1 MADKVAA
8 GPVGG
13 ANGAREAVCIHT
25 KKIYS
30 SCRDK
35 DCIEDLRFYPTATA
49 QSVLSTAQGL
59 RGGSAELIYT
69 FVDVEPVNFN
79 RGYYTVDMHFFYR
92 ITLQALNGSTRYTEI
107 EGLATFDKRVVL
119 FGSESGAKIYSSIPE
134 ANAIDAPLNLTAN
147 LPTAVVEVVDPMLLC
162 AHFADNCNCRCGCD
176 RGTLGGVPAGIL
188 AAFDEPIIFDE
199 SAIRRVCIS
208 LGQFSTVRLERDTQL
223 LIPVYDYCIPS
234 NECTLVGGDC
244 SCEDPCKVFDA
255 VEFPMDDFFPPAA
268 VPGGCRHCSTFPPRA
283 QPHSLS
289 STQKV
294 KVRVIRITLM
304 LAKLSISRAKAFWWG
319 WRRRVRSV
327 RAAGAAETGSS
338 WTSCIRLRYS
348 HRSITLPERRT
359 KLWVV

>member
-147 LPTAVVEVVDPMLLC
+147 LPTA
-162 AHFADNCNCRCGCD
+162 A
-176 RGTLGGVPAGIL
+176 T
-188 AAFDEPIIFDE
+188 AAAAAIAAR
-199 SAIRRVCIS
+199 SAVC
-208 LGQFSTVRLERDTQL
+208 
-223 LIPVYDYCIPS
+223 
-234 NECTLVGGDC
+234 
-244 SCEDPCKVFDA
+244 
-255 VEFPMDDFFPPAA
+255 
-268 VPGGCRHCSTFPPRA
+268 PRA
-283 QPHSLS
+283 FWQHSTSQSS
-289 STQKV
+289 STSP
-294 KVRVIRITLM
+294 RF
-304 LAKLSISRAKAFWWG
+304 AACASRSASFRPCA
-319 WRRRVRSV
+319 
-327 RAAGAAETGSS
+327 
-338 WTSCIRLRYS
+338 
-348 HRSITLPERRT
+348 
-359 KLWVV
+359 

>member
-162 AHFADNCNCRCGCD
+162 AHFADNCNCQ
-176 RGTLGGVPAGIL
+176 IL
-188 AAFDEPIIFDE
+188 L
-199 SAIRRVCIS
+199 S
-208 LGQFSTVRLERDTQL
+208 LRFQAHAL
-223 LIPVYDYCIPS
+223 P
-234 NECTLVGGDC
+234 
-244 SCEDPCKVFDA
+244 
-255 VEFPMDDFFPPAA
+255 FF
-268 VPGGCRHCSTFPPRA
+268 
-283 QPHSLS
+283 
-289 STQKV
+289 
-294 KVRVIRITLM
+294 
-304 LAKLSISRAKAFWWG
+304 
-319 WRRRVRSV
+319 
-327 RAAGAAETGSS
+327 
-338 WTSCIRLRYS
+338 
-348 HRSITLPERRT
+348 
-359 KLWVV
+359 

>member
-8 GPVGG
+8 GHVGG

-147 LPTAVVEVVDPMLLC
+147 LPTAVVEVVDPMILGSRVQEVC
-162 AHFADNCNCRCGCD
+162 ACNCCTSDTPQIPQGILDCFEEELV
-176 RGTLGGVPAGIL
+176 LGGVPAGIL

-234 NECTLVGGDC
+234 NECTLAGGDC

-268 VPGGCRHCSTFPPRA
+268 APGGCGCACPCGE
-283 QPHSLS
+283 Q
-289 STQKV
+289 
-294 KVRVIRITLM
+294 
-304 LAKLSISRAKAFWWG
+304 
-319 WRRRVRSV
+319 
-327 RAAGAAETGSS
+327 
-338 WTSCIRLRYS
+338 
-348 HRSITLPERRT
+348 
-359 KLWVV
+359 

>member
-8 GPVGG
+8 GHVGG

-234 NECTLVGGDC
+234 NECTLAGGDC
-244 SCEDPCKVFDA
+244 SCEDRARSSMRWSSQWTISSRPRRRPAAAAARAPAANSKNQTRKNG
-255 VEFPMDDFFPPAA
+255 EFPRFFFCPKRDKPA
-268 VPGGCRHCSTFPPRA
+268 
-283 QPHSLS
+283 
-289 STQKV
+289 
-294 KVRVIRITLM
+294 
-304 LAKLSISRAKAFWWG
+304 
-319 WRRRVRSV
+319 
-327 RAAGAAETGSS
+327 
-338 WTSCIRLRYS
+338 
-348 HRSITLPERRT
+348 
-359 KLWVV
+359 

>member
-8 GPVGG
+8 GHVGG

-162 AHFADNCNCRCGCD
+162 AHFA
-176 RGTLGGVPAGIL
+176 T
-188 AAFDEPIIFDE
+188 AA
-199 SAIRRVCIS
+199 
-208 LGQFSTVRLERDTQL
+208 
-223 LIPVYDYCIPS
+223 
-234 NECTLVGGDC
+234 
-244 SCEDPCKVFDA
+244 
-255 VEFPMDDFFPPAA
+255 AA
-268 VPGGCRHCSTFPPRA
+268 VTAVRSAACLRAFWQHSTS
-283 QPHSLS
+283 QSS
-289 STQKV
+289 STSP
-294 KVRVIRITLM
+294 RS
-304 LAKLSISRAKAFWWG
+304 AACASRSASF
-319 WRRRVRSV
+319 
-327 RAAGAAETGSS
+327 
-338 WTSCIRLRYS
+338 RLCA
-348 HRSITLPERRT
+348 
-359 KLWVV
+359 

>member
-234 NECTLVGGDC
+234 NECTLAGGDC

-255 VEFPMDDFFPPAA
+255 V
-268 VPGGCRHCSTFPPRA
+268 TF
-283 QPHSLS
+283 
-289 STQKV
+289 
-294 KVRVIRITLM
+294 
-304 LAKLSISRAKAFWWG
+304 
-319 WRRRVRSV
+319 
-327 RAAGAAETGSS
+327 
-338 WTSCIRLRYS
+338 
-348 HRSITLPERRT
+348 
-359 KLWVV
+359 

>member
-8 GPVGG
+8 GHVGG

-147 LPTAVVEVVDPMLLC
+147 HPTAVVEVVDPMLLC

-208 LGQFSTVRLERDTQL
+208 LGQFSTVRLERDTFRPTSARLPAATATARTRARSSMQWSSRWT
-223 LIPVYDYCIPS
+223 ISSRPRRRPAAAAARAPAANS
-234 NECTLVGGDC
+234 KNQTRKNG
-244 SCEDPCKVFDA
+244 
-255 VEFPMDDFFPPAA
+255 EFPRFFFCPKRDKPA
-268 VPGGCRHCSTFPPRA
+268 
-283 QPHSLS
+283 
-289 STQKV
+289 
-294 KVRVIRITLM
+294 
-304 LAKLSISRAKAFWWG
+304 
-319 WRRRVRSV
+319 
-327 RAAGAAETGSS
+327 
-338 WTSCIRLRYS
+338 
-348 HRSITLPERRT
+348 
-359 KLWVV
+359 

>member
-147 LPTAVVEVVDPMLLC
+147 LPTAVVEVVDPMILGSRVQEVC
-162 AHFADNCNCRCGCD
+162 ACNCCTSDTPQIPQGILDCCGCD
-176 RGTLGGVPAGIL
+176 RGSLGGVPAGIL

-234 NECTLVGGDC
+234 NECTLAGGDC

-268 VPGGCRHCSTFPPRA
+268 VPGGCGCACPCGN
-283 QPHSLS
+283 Q
-289 STQKV
+289 
-294 KVRVIRITLM
+294 
-304 LAKLSISRAKAFWWG
+304 
-319 WRRRVRSV
+319 
-327 RAAGAAETGSS
+327 
-338 WTSCIRLRYS
+338 
-348 HRSITLPERRT
+348 
-359 KLWVV
+359 

>member
-176 RGTLGGVPAGIL
+176 RGTLGGVH
-188 AAFDEPIIFDE
+188 
-199 SAIRRVCIS
+199 S
-208 LGQFSTVRLERDTQL
+208 
-223 LIPVYDYCIPS
+223 
-234 NECTLVGGDC
+234 GG
-244 SCEDPCKVFDA
+244 V
-255 VEFPMDDFFPPAA
+255 
-268 VPGGCRHCSTFPPRA
+268 
-283 QPHSLS
+283 
-289 STQKV
+289 
-294 KVRVIRITLM
+294 
-304 LAKLSISRAKAFWWG
+304 
-319 WRRRVRSV
+319 
-327 RAAGAAETGSS
+327 
-338 WTSCIRLRYS
+338 
-348 HRSITLPERRT
+348 
-359 KLWVV
+359 

>member
-1 MADKVAA
+1 MQQFFDRDAVELRKRAEIRRAGVGRAVLPLADRLTTDAERLSDELLRHLFFRSMCFERLAERAA
-8 GPVGG
+8 DSLLLLAHV
-13 ANGAREAVCIHT
+13 
-25 KKIYS
+25 
-30 SCRDK
+30 
-35 DCIEDLRFYPTATA
+35 F
-49 QSVLSTAQGL
+49 GL
-59 RGGSAELIYT
+59 DVIYT

-234 NECTLVGGDC
+234 NECTLAGGDC

-268 VPGGCRHCSTFPPRA
+268 APGGCGCACPCGE
-283 QPHSLS
+283 Q
-289 STQKV
+289 
-294 KVRVIRITLM
+294 
-304 LAKLSISRAKAFWWG
+304 
-319 WRRRVRSV
+319 
-327 RAAGAAETGSS
+327 
-338 WTSCIRLRYS
+338 
-348 HRSITLPERRT
+348 
-359 KLWVV
+359 

>member
-119 FGSESGAKIYSSIPE
+119 FGSESGAKIYSSVPE
-134 ANAIDAPLNLTAN
+134 ANAIDMPLNLTAN

-162 AHFADNCNCRCGCD
+162 AHFAAAAASAERSAACR
-176 RGTLGGVPAGIL
+176 
-188 AAFDEPIIFDE
+188 
-199 SAIRRVCIS
+199 
-208 LGQFSTVRLERDTQL
+208 
-223 LIPVYDYCIPS
+223 PVFWRPS
-234 NECTLVGGDC
+234 MNR
-244 SCEDPCKVFDA
+244 S
-255 VEFPMDDFFPPAA
+255 
-268 VPGGCRHCSTFPPRA
+268 
-283 QPHSLS
+283 S
-289 STQKV
+289 STSPPSAGYV
-294 KVRVIRITLM
+294 
-304 LAKLSISRAKAFWWG
+304 SRSASFRPCA
-319 WRRRVRSV
+319 
-327 RAAGAAETGSS
+327 
-338 WTSCIRLRYS
+338 
-348 HRSITLPERRT
+348 
-359 KLWVV
+359 

>member
-8 GPVGG
+8 GHVGG

-234 NECTLVGGDC
+234 NECTLAGGDC

-255 VEFPMDDFFPPAA
+255 VEVPMARGGARRLRLRVPLRRTVKIKREKTGNFPVFSFARN
-268 VPGGCRHCSTFPPRA
+268 GTNRHKRVHRLIDWTNTKEGKWERWIVWNGSIATNNRA
-283 QPHSLS
+283 SFY
-289 STQKV
+289 
-294 KVRVIRITLM
+294 R
-304 LAKLSISRAKAFWWG
+304 
-319 WRRRVRSV
+319 
-327 RAAGAAETGSS
+327 TGSKVS
-338 WTSCIRLRYS
+338 PCRCRTSRKS
-348 HRSITLPERRT
+348 ASRSCAFA
-359 KLWVV
+359 

>member
-8 GPVGG
+8 GHVGG

-234 NECTLVGGDC
+234 NECTLAGGDC

-255 VEFPMDDFFPPAA
+255 VEFPMDDFFQPAA
-268 VPGGCRHCSTFPPRA
+268 APGGCGCACPCGE
-283 QPHSLS
+283 Q
-289 STQKV
+289 
-294 KVRVIRITLM
+294 
-304 LAKLSISRAKAFWWG
+304 
-319 WRRRVRSV
+319 
-327 RAAGAAETGSS
+327 
-338 WTSCIRLRYS
+338 
-348 HRSITLPERRT
+348 
-359 KLWVV
+359 

>member
-69 FVDVEPVNFN
+69 FVDFEPVNFN

-234 NECTLVGGDC
+234 NECTLAGGDC

-268 VPGGCRHCSTFPPRA
+268 MPNGGCGCACPCGN
-283 QPHSLS
+283 Q
-289 STQKV
+289 
-294 KVRVIRITLM
+294 
-304 LAKLSISRAKAFWWG
+304 
-319 WRRRVRSV
+319 
-327 RAAGAAETGSS
+327 
-338 WTSCIRLRYS
+338 
-348 HRSITLPERRT
+348 
-359 KLWVV
+359 

>member
-8 GPVGG
+8 GHVGG

-147 LPTAVVEVVDPMLLC
+147 LPTASCCCPAGCCARPLPTTATAAAAVTAVRSAACPRAFWQHSTSRSSSTSPRFAACASRSASFRLC
-162 AHFADNCNCRCGCD
+162 A
-176 RGTLGGVPAGIL
+176 
-188 AAFDEPIIFDE
+188 
-199 SAIRRVCIS
+199 
-208 LGQFSTVRLERDTQL
+208 
-223 LIPVYDYCIPS
+223 
-234 NECTLVGGDC
+234 
-244 SCEDPCKVFDA
+244 
-255 VEFPMDDFFPPAA
+255 
-268 VPGGCRHCSTFPPRA
+268 
-283 QPHSLS
+283 
-289 STQKV
+289 
-294 KVRVIRITLM
+294 
-304 LAKLSISRAKAFWWG
+304 
-319 WRRRVRSV
+319 
-327 RAAGAAETGSS
+327 
-338 WTSCIRLRYS
+338 
-348 HRSITLPERRT
+348 
-359 KLWVV
+359 